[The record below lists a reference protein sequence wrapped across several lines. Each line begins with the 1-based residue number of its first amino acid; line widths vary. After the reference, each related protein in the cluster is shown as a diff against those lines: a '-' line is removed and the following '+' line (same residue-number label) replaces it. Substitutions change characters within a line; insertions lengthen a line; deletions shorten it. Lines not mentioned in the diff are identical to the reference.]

1 MVLETIPL
9 KTIEVER
16 VANALIDIFS
26 RTGIPR
32 EILSDQASTFMSAT
46 IKHLYSL
53 LHIKKLKTSPYHQ
66 QANSLVEIF
75 NGTLKKMVKC
85 YSLKYALCVVCI

>member
-1 MVLETIPL
+1 MRSEKGNRLILVLCNYETKYLEAIPL
-9 KTIEVER
+9 KTIDVER

-32 EILSDQASTFMSAT
+32 EILSDQASNFMSAT

-53 LHIKKLKTSPYHQ
+53 LHIKKLKTSP
-66 QANSLVEIF
+66 
-75 NGTLKKMVKC
+75 
-85 YSLKYALCVVCI
+85 